1 MKVEQL
7 QRKFKYGVMNLD
19 DPGESLSLERVRE
32 VWSQQYPELLTAQ
45 IEGPVVSG
53 NKAVYTFVR
62 SSRDK
67 G

>member
-7 QRKFKYGVMNLD
+7 QRKFKYGVMDLD

-32 VWSQQYPELLTAQ
+32 VWSQHYPELLTAQ
-45 IEGPVVSG
+45 IEGPVVQG

>member
-7 QRKFKYGVMNLD
+7 QRKFKYGVMDLD

-32 VWSQQYPELLTAQ
+32 IWSQHYPELLTAS

-53 NKAVYTFVR
+53 SKAVYTFVR